1 MVQSQDC
8 RQRHAYASCGNV
20 GRRVRGR
27 AAGPERFPVYI
38 PVIGGFQN
46 GQVRFVNRMPAYGRR
61 RPGGRRHRF
70 RPGLAGLAV
79 VAERERQGRL
89 HAELKEINY
98 ILENAI
104 IIDDESSTNNLGKH
118 ITVIYEDDNTS
129 FDFQL
134 IGTAIESDPLNGKIS
149 IESPLGR
156 AVLEANVG
164 SRVLVKPEQGKEFT
178 VVVTH
183 IGKK

>member
-1 MVQSQDC
+1 MAENQQQKITREFYNELVAKKNRIEQIEIPDNSEKLK
-8 RQRHAYASCGNV
+8 
-20 GRRVRGR
+20 
-27 AAGPERFPVYI
+27 AAREQGDLSENAEYSE
-38 PVIGGFQN
+38 
-46 GQVRFVNRMPAYGRR
+46 
-61 RPGGRRHRF
+61 
-70 RPGLAGLAV
+70 
-79 VAERERQGRL
+79 ERERQGRL

>member
-1 MVQSQDC
+1 MADNQQQKITREFYNELVAKKNRIEQIEIPDNSEKLKAAREQGDLSEN
-8 RQRHAYASCGNV
+8 AEYA
-20 GRRVRGR
+20 
-27 AAGPERFPVYI
+27 E
-38 PVIGGFQN
+38 
-46 GQVRFVNRMPAYGRR
+46 
-61 RPGGRRHRF
+61 
-70 RPGLAGLAV
+70 
-79 VAERERQGRL
+79 ERERQGRL
-89 HAELKEINY
+89 QGELKEINY

-104 IIDDESSTNNLGKH
+104 IIDGENSVNNLGKH

-134 IGTAIESDPLNGKIS
+134 IGAAIESDPLNGKIS

-183 IGKK
+183 IGSKK

>member
-1 MVQSQDC
+1 MADNQQQKITREFYNELVAKKNRIEQIEIPDNSEKLKAAREQGDLSEN
-8 RQRHAYASCGNV
+8 AEYA
-20 GRRVRGR
+20 
-27 AAGPERFPVYI
+27 E
-38 PVIGGFQN
+38 
-46 GQVRFVNRMPAYGRR
+46 
-61 RPGGRRHRF
+61 
-70 RPGLAGLAV
+70 
-79 VAERERQGRL
+79 ERERQGRL
-89 HAELKEINY
+89 QGELKEINY

-104 IIDDESSTNNLGKH
+104 IIDGENSVNNLGKH

-183 IGKK
+183 IGSKK